1 MQVPERYRLPAVA
14 ASSVLV
20 ALLVV
25 AVVLV
30 SGRGT
35 PSEQPT
41 APATTPPGG
50 TAATSTPE
58 GAVRAFFEAFARA
71 RRTGDPSVIRP
82 FVTDERSDAFQS
94 ANGFLLGQR
103 AEGKASVITQLE
115 LTNLSVAR
123 HDTTATVSFDYVQG
137 GYDIDLDTGTP
148 LESPVVLPAQRV
160 TATVHLRGDV
170 WLVHS
175 YVSR

>member
-1 MQVPERYRLPAVA
+1 MHVPERYRLPAVA

-30 SGRGT
+30 SGRAT
-35 PSEQPT
+35 PSDQRT
-41 APATTPPGG
+41 APASTPPAG
-50 TAATSTPE
+50 TPATSTPE

-71 RRTGDPSVIRP
+71 RRTDDPSVIRP

-115 LTNLSVAR
+115 LTNVSVAR
-123 HDTTATVSFDYVQG
+123 QGATARVSFDYVAG
-137 GYDIDLDTGTP
+137 GYGIDWDTGPP
-148 LESPVVLPAQRV
+148 LESRVDLLGHRV

-170 WLVHS
+170 WLVDS